1 MIDEVTRSILGQLAR
16 GHVPKVIPA
25 GSDCADELKRLS
37 EFFLAIQHFTVALG
51 NGDLTAS
58 LKGFG
63 GPVAGGLKSLQAS
76 LRHLTWQTKQV
87 AAGDFSQS
95 VDFMGVFAASFN
107 TMVASLAAARE
118 EMECLNVRLQD
129 DLVRQLEM
137 AENLRNKEEHLRLIT
152 ENVNAVIWTLDAGTL
167 RFTYVGSYVTKMRGL
182 TVEEALSETFEESLT
197 PASWQRVNEKLIQ
210 KMGRFQEMGD
220 ISVFSDCI
228 EVEQLCKDGKII
240 PVEMIMS
247 AITDNTGNL
256 KEYLGISRDIS
267 DRKAA
272 EKKLTYLSSHDS
284 LTGLYNRAF
293 LDSAMEK
300 AVEDGMFPLSIFV
313 ADLDGLKLV
322 NDTLG
327 HAAGD
332 LLIKGAATVLRM
344 AFRSDDVIIRA
355 GGDEFVVLLHGMA
368 EEEAAKMLTRVRACE
383 EDFNRTQAG
392 LPLSISL
399 GVATALKGEDA
410 VRVLG
415 DADARMYAEKALR
428 KQQKGQCSG
437 PHPLGGGPDS
447 DRRKNRPL
455 L

>member
-1 MIDEVTRSILGQLAR
+1 VIDDVTRAILAQLAR
-16 GHVPKVIPA
+16 GHVPRVIPA
-25 GSDCADELKRLS
+25 DSDCADELKRLS
-37 EFFLAIQHFTVALG
+37 KFFSAIQDFTVALG

-58 LKGFG
+58 LKDFG
-63 GPVAGGLKSLQAS
+63 GPVAGGLKALQAS
-76 LRHLTWQTKQV
+76 LRHLTWQTRQV
-87 AAGDFSQS
+87 AAGDFSQR
-95 VDFMGVFAASFN
+95 VDFMGDFASSFN

-118 EMECLNVRLQD
+118 EMECLNVKLQD
-129 DLVRQLEM
+129 DLIRQQEM
-137 AENLRNKEEHLRLIT
+137 AETLRNKEEHLRLIT

-182 TVEEALSETFEESLT
+182 TVDEALSETFEESLT
-197 PASWQRVNEKLIQ
+197 PASWLRVKEKLTQ
-210 KMGRFQEMGD
+210 KMSRFQEMGD
-220 ISVFSDCI
+220 VSIFSDCI
-228 EVEQLCKDGKII
+228 EVEQLCKDGRVI

-247 AITDNTGNL
+247 AITDTTGKL

-332 LLIKGAATVLRM
+332 QLIKGCATVLRM
-344 AFRSDDVIIRA
+344 AFRADDIIIRA

-368 EEEAAKMLTRVRACE
+368 EGEAARMLTRVRVCE
-383 EDFNRTQAG
+383 ENFNRTQTG
-392 LPLSISL
+392 PPLRISL
-399 GVATALKGEDA
+399 GVATALKGEDV
-410 VRVLG
+410 VRMLG
-415 DADARMYAEKALR
+415 DADARMYAEKAMR
-428 KQQKGQCSG
+428 KQRKG
-437 PHPLGGGPDS
+437 
-447 DRRKNRPL
+447 
-455 L
+455 